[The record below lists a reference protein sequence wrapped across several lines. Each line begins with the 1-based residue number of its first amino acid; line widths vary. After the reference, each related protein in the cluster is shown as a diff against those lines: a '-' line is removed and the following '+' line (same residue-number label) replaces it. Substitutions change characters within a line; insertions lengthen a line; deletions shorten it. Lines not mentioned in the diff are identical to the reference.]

1 MRKTFITNLKLK
13 GFKSFNKHAN
23 IQFGSGFNCIA
34 GANGSG
40 KSNVMDALCFV
51 LGRLSTKSIRA
62 DNYGDLV
69 HKNKNMRANGASV
82 AITLDN
88 SSGIFGLSD
97 KKIEV
102 AREISKEGKSRYLIN
117 GKRATRTQIL
127 ELLEMS
133 QIRPEGHNIILQG
146 DISSFITMRAVDK
159 RKLIEDIAGIGVYE
173 RKKDGAMKNLN
184 KVEEKLREVQI
195 VMNEKKSYLNSLEG
209 DRKVAEQYN
218 SYNSE
223 LKSAKST
230 ELNLKHSSATAR
242 KQQIS
247 SKLEAVEKKQSEY
260 KKKLAE
266 MNDKVDALQTK
277 IASVEK
283 QIEKKGGEDQLVLQ
297 KDIENLKVDFE
308 NAKNLVTSSENEI
321 RRVEERK
328 RHLSKSLADIKGK
341 IKMSEDDLKEQRLE
355 LRKLDSKENELKKSL
370 GLSSVS
376 VSDIQKDLDEKE
388 TELENFKN
396 SELELKG
403 EYSKLNGELEVFKI
417 KAAALGEK
425 ITEAAGIEKLLDGT
439 KGKKDKYREVLME
452 INSLTDR
459 DAEIFVEIK
468 ERRKE
473 MLDKESSLSKIQMEM
488 NSSYELLMRD
498 KAIGAILKR
507 KDKLGGIYGTVA
519 ELGQVDPEFSTALKV
534 AAGSRLKNIVVR
546 DEKVAIKCLK
556 FLREKRLGF
565 ATYLPMTKIKTSS
578 RSHVPQGAGV
588 VGRAAD
594 LVDCK
599 PEFKKVFSNILR
611 NTIIVKDTGAARS
624 VGIGSYSMVSLEGDV
639 FSVGGA
645 ISGGFRR
652 ETGIG
657 FGRKT
662 DSGEIDKKI
671 VELDKV
677 KIKVKALEKERDG
690 IDRELISLRKIKT
703 ELESGMGNLAAPPKS
718 SAELKTRQKDLL
730 NGLKTRETRLKE
742 ISKVS
747 EKLKDKIQKLTI
759 ERNSMKS
766 NLKELQFGSKKKEL
780 DRIDSNKRNVDAKIA
795 TINATLENAL
805 LPERDNIDRVVSGLL
820 KEKLE
825 FSDQIQKLKSDL
837 GKFKTQLSV
846 KEKEEKEFYGQL
858 KKLFS
863 DKGKLAEL
871 LKKEQDRVKDVELR
885 SVADNEGLNALSI
898 ARAKIESELG
908 SVREELEEYKGIKT
922 LPYLKNVQA
931 AKQKQVAMNRKLR
944 SLGNVNLKALEIYE
958 DVKKEW
964 DKLNWRIG
972 KLDTERQSIV
982 NIINT
987 IETKKKVSF
996 MDAFNSIAGNFSK
1009 IYASINNDV
1018 VTGNLILENPE
1029 SPFDGGVMI
1038 KVVKPGANALT
1049 ALSGGERAMVAL
1061 SFLFA
1066 IAEHNPTPFYLL
1078 DEIDAPLDG
1087 VNVERM
1093 AELLKE
1099 YSARSQIIIVSHKD
1113 SVMSTADILHGI
1125 WMNKKHGESYISSM
1139 KVKR

>member
-13 GFKSFNKHAN
+13 GFKSFNKHVN
-23 IQFGSGFNCIA
+23 IQFGPGFNCIA

-62 DNYGDLV
+62 DNYGQLV
-69 HKNKNMRANGASV
+69 HKNGKIRANGASV
-82 AITLDN
+82 ALTLDN

-117 GKRATRTQIL
+117 QKRATRTQIL

-146 DISSFITMRAVDK
+146 DISSFITMRAIDK

-173 RKKDGAMKNLN
+173 RKKDSAIKSLD
-184 KVEEKLREVQI
+184 KVEDKLREVQI

-230 ELNLKHSSATAR
+230 ELSLKHVSASSR
-242 KQQIS
+242 KSQIS
-247 SKLEAVEKKQSEY
+247 KKLELVKNKQKEY

-266 MNDKVDALQTK
+266 MNDKVEILQNK
-277 IASVEK
+277 ISVVEK
-283 QIEKKGGEDQLVLQ
+283 SIEKKGGEEQLILQ
-297 KDIENLKVDFE
+297 KDVENLRIDLE

-321 RRVEERK
+321 RRVEDRK
-328 RHLSKSLADIKGK
+328 SNLSKSLADIKGK
-341 IKMSEDDLKEQRLE
+341 IKISSDELNEQKSE
-355 LRKLDSKENELKKSL
+355 LRKLEGKESEIKKSL
-370 GLSSVS
+370 GLSSIS
-376 VSDIQKDLDEKE
+376 VSDIQKELDRKE
-388 TELENFKN
+388 
-396 SELELKG
+396 SELEQFRESKFELKS
-403 EYSKLNGELEVFKI
+403 EKSKIEGELEVFRI

-425 ITEAAGIEKLLDGT
+425 ITEVVGIEKMLSGT
-439 KGKKDKYREVLME
+439 KGKKDKYREVLMD
-452 INSLTDR
+452 INSMTDR
-459 DAEIFVEIK
+459 DAEIFIEIK

-473 MLDKESSLSKIQMEM
+473 MLDKESALSRIQMEM
-488 NSSYELLMRD
+488 NSSYSLLMRS
-498 KAIGAILKR
+498 KAIGAIMKN
-507 KDKLGGIYGTVA
+507 KNKLGEIYGTVA
-519 ELGQVDPEFSTALKV
+519 ELGQVDSEYSTALKV
-534 AAGSRLKNIVVR
+534 AAGSRLKNIVVK

-556 FLREKRLGF
+556 FLRDKKLGV
-565 ATYLPMTKIKTSS
+565 ATFLPLSKIKASS
-578 RSHVPQGAGV
+578 GGHVPRGSGV
-588 VGRAAD
+588 IGKASD

-599 PEFKKVFSNILR
+599 PEFKKIFSNILR
-611 NTIIVKDTGAARS
+611 NTIIVNDTNTARA

-657 FGRKT
+657 FGKKT
-662 DSGEIDKKI
+662 DSGDIDKKI

-677 KIKVKALEKERDG
+677 RVKVKSLEKERDN
-690 IDRELISLRKIKT
+690 IDRDLIGLRKMKI
-703 ELESGMGNLAAPPKS
+703 ELESGMGSLEIPKES
-718 SAELKTRQKDLL
+718 SNELRGRQKDLL
-730 NGLKTRETRLKE
+730 NGLKNRESRLKE
-742 ISKVS
+742 IVKVS

-759 ERNSMKS
+759 ERNSTKS
-766 NLKELQFGSKKKEL
+766 NLKELQFGSKRKEL
-780 DRIDSNKRNVDAKIA
+780 DRIDLNKRAVESKIA
-795 TINATLENAL
+795 TITATLENAL
-805 LPERDNIDRVVSGLL
+805 IPERDNIDRVISGLL

-825 FSDQIQKLKSDL
+825 FNDQINKKKVQIKE
-837 GKFKTQLSV
+837 FKNRLSI

-858 KKLFS
+858 KRLFTDKSKLS
-863 DKGKLAEL
+863 EL
-871 LKKEQDRVKDVELR
+871 FKREQERTKNFELK
-885 SVADNEGLNALSI
+885 SVGDNEGLNALSI
-898 ARAKIESELG
+898 ARAKVDSEL
-908 SVREELEEYKGIKT
+908 SAVREELEEYKGIKT
-922 LPYLKNVQA
+922 LPYLKTIQA
-931 AKQKQVAMNRKLR
+931 AKQKQSDMNQRLR
-944 SLGNVNLKALEIYE
+944 SLGNVNLKALEIYD

-964 DKLNWRIG
+964 DKLNWRVG
-972 KLDTERQSIV
+972 KLDSERQSIV
-982 NIINT
+982 DVINT

-1009 IYASINNDV
+1009 IYSSINNDV

-1029 SPFDGGVMI
+1029 NPFEGGVMI
-1038 KVVKPGANALT
+1038 KVVKPGSNALT

-1093 AELLKE
+1093 SELLKE

-1139 KVKR
+1139 KVKN

>member
-69 HKNKNMRANGASV
+69 HKNKNTRANGASV

-88 SSGIFGLSD
+88 SSGIFGLPD

-102 AREISKEGKSRYLIN
+102 AREISKEGRSRYLIN
-117 GKRATRTQIL
+117 SKRATRTQIL

-195 VMNEKKSYLNSLEG
+195 VMNEKKSYLDSLEG

-230 ELNLKHSSATAR
+230 ELNLKHTSASSR

-247 SKLEAVEKKQSEY
+247 TKLEAVEKKQSEY

-266 MNDKVDALQTK
+266 MSQKVDVLQNK
-277 IASVEK
+277 IEVVEK
-283 QIEKKGGEDQLVLQ
+283 KIEKKGGEDQLVLQ

-328 RHLSKSLADIKGK
+328 RQLNKSLSDIKGK
-341 IKMSEDDLKEQRLE
+341 IKMSEDELKEQRIA
-355 LRKLDSKENELKKSL
+355 LRKLDGRESEIKKSL
-370 GLSSVS
+370 GISNVS
-376 VSDIQKDLDEKE
+376 VSDIQKDLEVKESELDKFKE
-388 TELENFKN
+388 TELELK
-396 SELELKG
+396 SEK
-403 EYSKLNGELEVFKI
+403 SKIDGELEVFKI
-417 KAAALGEK
+417 KVATLGEK
-425 ITEAAGIEKLLDGT
+425 ISEVAGLEKVLEGT

-473 MLDKESSLSKIQMEM
+473 MLDKESALSKIQMEM

-498 KAIGAILKR
+498 KAIGAIMKN
-507 KDKLGGIYGTVA
+507 KGKLGEIYGTVA
-519 ELGQVDPEFSTALKV
+519 ELGQVDSEYSTALKV
-534 AAGSRLKNIVVR
+534 AAGSRLKNIVVK

-556 FLREKRLGF
+556 FLRDKKLGVSTF
-565 ATYLPMTKIKTSS
+565 LPLNKIKSS
-578 RSHVPQGAGV
+578 TRNHVPKSSGV
-588 VGRAAD
+588 VGLASD

-611 NTIIVKDTGAARS
+611 NTIIVKDTNVARS

-652 ETGIG
+652 EMGIG
-657 FGRKT
+657 FGKKAGA
-662 DSGEIDKKI
+662 GEIDKKI
-671 VELDKV
+671 ADLDKV
-677 KIKVKALEKERDG
+677 KVKVKALEKERDG
-690 IDRELISLRKIKT
+690 IDKELIGLRKLKI
-703 ELESGMGNLAAPPKS
+703 ELESGMGSLATPEES
-718 SAELKTRQKDLL
+718 SVELKSRQKDLMR
-730 NGLKTRETRLKE
+730 GLKTREARLAE
-742 ISKVS
+742 IAKVS

-759 ERNSMKS
+759 DRNAVKS

-780 DRIDSNKRNVDAKIA
+780 DRIDSSRRNVDSKIA

-805 LPERDNIDRVVSGLL
+805 LPERDNIDRVISGLL

-825 FSDQIQKLKSDL
+825 FTEQIQKKKAEIRNVKERL
-837 GKFKTQLSV
+837 TV

-858 KKLFS
+858 KRLFS
-863 DKGKLAEL
+863 DKSKLSEL
-871 LKKEQDRVKDVELR
+871 LKKEQERVKSVELK

-898 ARAKIESELG
+898 ARAKVDSEL
-908 SVREELEEYKGIKT
+908 SAVREELEEYKGIKT

-931 AKQKQVAMNRKLR
+931 AKQKQSDMNRKLR

-958 DVKKEW
+958 DVKREW

-1029 SPFDGGVMI
+1029 NPFDGGVMI
-1038 KVVKPGANALT
+1038 KVVKPGANALS

-1099 YSARSQIIIVSHKD
+1099 YSSRSQIIIVSHKD

-1139 KVKR
+1139 KVKN

>member
-1 MRKTFITNLKLK
+1 MRKTFITSLKLK
-13 GFKSFNKHAN
+13 GFKSFNNHVN

-62 DNYGDLV
+62 ENYGALV
-69 HKNKNMRANGASV
+69 HENNKIRSNGASV
-82 AITLDN
+82 ALTLDN

-146 DISSFITMRAVDK
+146 DISNFITMRAVDK

-173 RKKDGAMKNLN
+173 RKKDSAMKNLN

-195 VMNEKKSYLNSLEG
+195 VMNEKKSYLGSLEG

-230 ELNLKHSSATAR
+230 ELNLKHTSASTR

-247 SKLEAVEKKQSEY
+247 SKLEAVKKKQSEY
-260 KKKLAE
+260 KNKLAE

-277 IASVEK
+277 IVNVEK
-283 QIEKKGGEDQLVLQ
+283 QIAKRGGEVQLVLQ

-341 IKMSEDDLKEQRLE
+341 INMSEEDLKAQRLE
-355 LRKLDSKENELKKSL
+355 LRKLEGKEHELKKSL

-376 VSDIQKDLDEKE
+376 VSDIQKELDTKE
-388 TELENFKN
+388 TELDNFKN
-396 SELELKG
+396 SELELKS
-403 EYSKLNGELEVFKI
+403 EYSKLSGELEVFKI

-425 ITEAAGIEKLLDGT
+425 ITEATSIERVLDGT
-439 KGKKDKYREVLME
+439 KGKKDKYRDILME
-452 INSLTDR
+452 LNSLTDR

-498 KAIGAILKR
+498 KAIGAIMKR

-534 AAGSRLKNIVVR
+534 AAGSRLKNIVVK

-556 FLREKRLGF
+556 FLREKRLGV
-565 ATYLPMTKIKTSS
+565 ATFLPMTKIKTSAQ
-578 RSHVPQGAGV
+578 SHVPQGSGV

-611 NTIIVKDTGAARS
+611 NTIIVNDTNTARS

-662 DSGEIDKKI
+662 DSGEIDRKI

-677 KIKVKALEKERDG
+677 KNKVKALENERDG
-690 IDRELISLRKIKT
+690 IDRELIGLRKMKT
-703 ELESGMGNLAAPPKS
+703 EIESGMGNLAAPPQS

-730 NGLKTRETRLKE
+730 DGLKTRETRLKE

-759 ERNSMKS
+759 ERNGMKS

-805 LPERDNIDRVVSGLL
+805 LPERDNIDRVISGLL

-825 FSDQIQKLKSDL
+825 FTDQIQKLKVDL

-846 KEKEEKEFYGQL
+846 KDKEEKEFYGQL
-858 KKLFS
+858 KRLFI

-871 LKKEQDRVKDVELR
+871 LKKEQESVRSVELK

-898 ARAKIESELG
+898 ARAKIDSEL
-908 SVREELEEYKGIKT
+908 SAVREELEEYKGVKT

-931 AKQKQVAMNRKLR
+931 AKQKQSDMNRKLR

-996 MDAFNSIAGNFSK
+996 MDAFNSIADNFSK
-1009 IYASINNDV
+1009 IYANLNNNV
-1018 VTGNLILENPE
+1018 VTGSLVLEAPDN
-1029 SPFDGGVMI
+1029 PFDGGIMI
-1038 KVVKPGANALT
+1038 KVIKPGSNALT
-1049 ALSGGERAMVAL
+1049 ALSGGEKAMVGL

-1078 DEIDAPLDG
+1078 DEIDAPLDS

-1093 AELLKE
+1093 SELLRE

>member
-13 GFKSFNKHAN
+13 GFKSFNKHVN

-62 DNYGDLV
+62 DNYAELV
-69 HKNKNMRANGASV
+69 HKNKKMRANGAAV

-88 SSGIFGLSD
+88 SSGIFGLPD

-102 AREISKEGKSRYLIN
+102 AREISKEGRSRYLIN
-117 GKRATRTQIL
+117 NKRATRTQIL

-133 QIRPEGHNIILQG
+133 QVRPEGHNIILQG

-195 VMNEKKSYLNSLEG
+195 VMNEKKSYLDSLEG
-209 DRKVAEQYN
+209 DKKVAEQYN

-230 ELNLKHSSATAR
+230 ALNLKHNTASSR
-242 KQQIS
+242 KSQIA
-247 SKLEAVEKKQSEY
+247 SKLEVVEKKQKEY

-266 MNDKVDALQTK
+266 MNEKVDFLQDK
-277 IASVEK
+277 IDVVEK
-283 QIEKKGGEDQLVLQ
+283 KLEKKGGGEQLILQ
-297 KDIENLKVDFE
+297 KDIENLKIDLE

-328 RHLSKSLADIKGK
+328 KQLNKSLSDIKGK
-341 IKMSEDDLKEQRLE
+341 IKMSEEELREYRGE
-355 LRKLDSKENELKKSL
+355 LRKLEGKENEIKKSL
-370 GLSSVS
+370 GLSSIS
-376 VSDIQKDLDEKE
+376 VSEIQKSLDQKEAELDKFKE
-388 TELENFKN
+388 TH
-396 SELELKG
+396 LELKS
-403 EYSKLNGELEVFKI
+403 EKSKLMGEIEVFKI
-417 KAAALGEK
+417 KAASLDEK
-425 ITEAAGIEKLLDGT
+425 IKEAIGIEKILSGT
-439 KGKKDKYREVLME
+439 KGKKDKYKEVLME

-468 ERRKE
+468 EQRKD
-473 MLDKESSLSKIQMEM
+473 MLDKESALSKIQMEM
-488 NSSYELLMRD
+488 NSSYELLMRN
-498 KAIGAILKR
+498 KAIGSIMKNKGR
-507 KDKLGGIYGTVA
+507 LGEIYGTVA
-519 ELGQVDPEFSTALKV
+519 ELGQVDPEYSTALKV
-534 AAGSRLKNIVVR
+534 AAGSRLKNIVVK

-556 FLREKRLGF
+556 FLRDKKLGV
-565 ATYLPMTKIKTSS
+565 ATFLPLSKIKGSS
-578 RSHVPQGAGV
+578 GSHVPQGSGV
-588 VGRAAD
+588 VGLASE

-599 PEFKKVFSNILR
+599 PEFKRVFSNILR
-611 NTIIVKDTGAARS
+611 NTIIVKDTNTARG
-624 VGIGSYSMVSLEGDV
+624 VGIGNYSMVSLEGDV

-657 FGRKT
+657 FGKKT
-662 DSGEIDKKI
+662 DSGDIDKKI

-677 KIKVKALEKERDG
+677 RTEVKVLEKERDN
-690 IDRELISLRKIKT
+690 IDKELIGSRKMKI
-703 ELESGMGNLAAPPKS
+703 ELESGMGSLAAPDES
-718 SAELKTRQKDLL
+718 SAELKNRQKDLL
-730 NGLKTRETRLKE
+730 SGLKKRESRLNE
-742 ISKVS
+742 IEKVS

-759 ERNSMKS
+759 DRNATKS

-780 DRIDSNKRNVDAKIA
+780 DRIDTSKRDVDSKIA
-795 TINATLENAL
+795 TIEATLENAL
-805 LPERDNIDRVVSGLL
+805 LPERDNIDRVISGLL

-825 FSDQIQKLKSDL
+825 FEDQIRKKDVQIKNFKKQL
-837 GKFKTQLSV
+837 GV
-846 KEKEEKEFYGQL
+846 REKEEKEFFGQL

-863 DKGKLAEL
+863 EKKKLAEQ
-871 LKKEQDRVKDVELR
+871 LKKEKDRVKGTELK
-885 SVADNEGLNALSI
+885 SVGDNEGLNALSI
-898 ARAKIESELG
+898 ARAKVDSELNAI
-908 SVREELEEYKGIKT
+908 REELEEYKGIKT
-922 LPYLKNVQA
+922 LPHLKTVQA
-931 AKQKQVAMNRKLR
+931 AKQKQSDMNRRLK

-958 DVKKEW
+958 DVKREW
-964 DKLNWRIG
+964 DKLSWRVG
-972 KLDTERQSIV
+972 KLDSERQSIV
-982 NIINT
+982 DVINK

-996 MDAFNSIAGNFSK
+996 MDAFTSIAKNFSK
-1009 IYASINNDV
+1009 IYSSINNDI

-1029 SPFDGGVMI
+1029 NPFDGGVMI

-1049 ALSGGERAMVAL
+1049 ALSGGEQAMVAL

-1125 WMNKKHGESYISSM
+1125 WMNKKQGESYVSSM
-1139 KVKR
+1139 RVRN

>member
-1 MRKTFITNLKLK
+1 MRKTFITGLKLK
-13 GFKSFNKHAN
+13 GFKSFNKHVN

-62 DNYGDLV
+62 ENYGALV
-69 HKNKNMRANGASV
+69 HENNKIRANGASV
-82 AITLDN
+82 SLTLDN
-88 SSGIFGLSD
+88 SSGIFGLPD
-97 KKIEV
+97 KKLEV

-230 ELNLKHSSATAR
+230 ELNLKHTFASTR

-247 SKLEAVEKKQSEY
+247 SKLEIVEKKQSEY
-260 KKKLAE
+260 KDKLAE

-277 IASVEK
+277 IVIVEK

-297 KDIENLKVDFE
+297 KDIENLKVDFG

-321 RRVEERK
+321 RRVEDRK
-328 RHLSKSLADIKGK
+328 GNLSKSLADIKGK
-341 IKMSEDDLKEQRLE
+341 INMSEDDLKGQRLE
-355 LRKLDSKENELKKSL
+355 LRKLDGKENELKKSL
-370 GLSSVS
+370 GLSNIS
-376 VSDIQKDLDEKE
+376 VSDIQKELDEKE
-388 TELENFKN
+388 TELDNFKN
-396 SELELKG
+396 TELELKS
-403 EYSKLNGELEVFKI
+403 ENSKLSGELEVFKI
-417 KAAALGEK
+417 KAATLGDK
-425 ITEAAGIEKLLDGT
+425 ITEAVNVERMLDGT
-439 KGKKDKYREVLME
+439 KGKKDKYRDVLME
-452 INSLTDR
+452 INSMTDR

-507 KDKLGGIYGTVA
+507 KEKFGGIYGTVA
-519 ELGQVDPEFSTALKV
+519 ELGQVEPEYSTALKV
-534 AAGSRLKNIVVR
+534 AAGARLKNIVVK
-546 DEKVAIKCLK
+546 DEKVAIRCLK
-556 FLREKRLGF
+556 FLREKRLGV
-565 ATYLPMTKIKTSS
+565 ATFLPMTKIKTSTQ
-578 RSHVPQGAGV
+578 SHVPQGSGV

-611 NTIIVKDTGAARS
+611 NTIVVKDTDTARS
-624 VGIGSYSMVSLEGDV
+624 VGIGSYSMVSLEGDI

-662 DSGEIDKKI
+662 DSGELDNKI
-671 VELDKV
+671 VDLDKV
-677 KIKVKALEKERDG
+677 KSKVKALEKERDG
-690 IDRELISLRKIKT
+690 IDRELIGLRKMKT
-703 ELESGMGNLAAPPKS
+703 ELESGMGNLAAPAQS
-718 SAELKTRQKDLL
+718 SAELKARQKDLL
-730 NGLKTRETRLKE
+730 NGLKTRELRLRE
-742 ISKVS
+742 IAKVS

-759 ERNSMKS
+759 ERNGMKS

-780 DRIDSNKRNVDAKIA
+780 DRIDSNKRNIEAKVA

-805 LPERDNIDRVVSGLL
+805 LPERDNIDRVISGLL

-825 FSDQIQKLKSDL
+825 FADQIQKLKIDL
-837 GKFKTQLSV
+837 GKFKTQLVV

-858 KKLFS
+858 KRLFS

-871 LKKEQDRVKDVELR
+871 LKKEQERVKSVELK

-898 ARAKIESELG
+898 ARAKIDSEL
-908 SVREELEEYKGIKT
+908 SAVREELEEYKGIKT

-931 AKQKQVAMNRKLR
+931 AKQKQSDMNRKLR
-944 SLGNVNLKALEIYE
+944 NLGNVNLKALEIYE
-958 DVKKEW
+958 DVKREW

-972 KLDTERQSIV
+972 KLDSERQSIV

-987 IETKKKVSF
+987 IESKKKVSF
-996 MDAFNSIAGNFSK
+996 MDAFNSIADNFSK
-1009 IYASINNDV
+1009 IYTNLNNNV
-1018 VTGNLILENPE
+1018 ITGNLILENPE
-1029 SPFDGGVMI
+1029 SPFDGGIMI
-1038 KVVKPGANALT
+1038 KVVKPGSNALA
-1049 ALSGGERAMVAL
+1049 ALSGGEQAMVGL

-1078 DEIDAPLDG
+1078 DEIDASLDS
-1087 VNVERM
+1087 VNIERM

-1099 YSARSQIIIVSHKD
+1099 YSSKSQIIIVSHKD